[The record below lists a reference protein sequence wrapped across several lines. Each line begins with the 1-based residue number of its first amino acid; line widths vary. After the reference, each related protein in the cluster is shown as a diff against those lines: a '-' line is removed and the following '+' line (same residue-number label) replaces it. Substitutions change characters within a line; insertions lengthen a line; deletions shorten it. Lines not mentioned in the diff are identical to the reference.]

1 MKKVPLFQP
10 FKSVNQA
17 FERLADIIEK
27 VENDDAKY
35 HLIIWYGCF
44 NQTYNEHIEKLY
56 DRWANGEDDDD
67 VEESES

>member
-10 FKSVNQA
+10 FKDITEG
-17 FERLADIIEK
+17 FEKLAEIIEK

-44 NQTYNEHIEKLY
+44 HQTYNEHLEKLY
-56 DRWANGEDDDD
+56 DCWANGEDDDD
-67 VEESES
+67 VAEGES